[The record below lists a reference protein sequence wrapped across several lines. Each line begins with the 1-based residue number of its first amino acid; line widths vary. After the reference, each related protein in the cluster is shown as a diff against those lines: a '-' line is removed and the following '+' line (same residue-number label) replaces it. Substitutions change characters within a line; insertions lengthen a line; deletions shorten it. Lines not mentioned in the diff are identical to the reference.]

1 MFLRTGTK
9 AGLGRQRKRNEAL
22 AKRIFGRG
30 RRQGGSHNG
39 YGKRRAISTSRQ
51 AGGAAVTKVLNPRS
65 IQVENITCFREE
77 HSQLTYRFLHA
88 QQRTASNPPTSN
100 ANINSPWTHDL
111 HSLNNSQASQA
122 SPPRSRPRSPSRAER
137 AARDDRIYETI
148 PSDATFRASSNG
160 LSIRGSAGPFT
171 VVASNF
177 APGTTA
183 EDIEVA
189 LESTGGEIA
198 SCGLISTYPTVDAEI
213 VFYSKR
219 GAEDVVAAFNNQRV
233 RLLILR
239 KVTDDTDSMLGRWS
253 FVACLHEASNDSK

>member
-30 RRQGGSHNG
+30 RGSRNG
-39 YGKRRAISTSRQ
+39 HGKRRTVSTSRLASG
-51 AGGAAVTKVLNPRS
+51 AGVAKVRHPPATH
-65 IQVENITCFREE
+65 VEDMVCFREE
-77 HSQLTYRFLHA
+77 HSRLTYQFVQA
-88 QQRTASNPPTSN
+88 QQRTASNVSKPN
-100 ANINSPWTHDL
+100 ANINGPWTHDL
-111 HSLNNSQASQA
+111 HSLNDSQASQA
-122 SPPRSRPRSPSRAER
+122 SPLRSPSRPER
-137 AARDDRIYETI
+137 AARDDRIYETL
-148 PSDATFRASSNG
+148 PSDTTIRAPSNG

-189 LESTGGEIA
+189 LESTGGEIV

-213 VFYSKR
+213 VFCSKR
-219 GAEDVVAAFNNQRV
+219 GAEDVIAAFNNQRV
-233 RLLILR
+233 RLLISQNGYIR
-239 KVTDDTDSMLGRWS
+239 Y
-253 FVACLHEASNDSK
+253 